1 MKVIEDL
8 QEKLKKSG
16 LLSNLVPITTAK
28 VPILK
33 FYHKQYELEGDISIY
48 NTLGQQNTELLRT
61 YAEID
66 PRCKVCIQCNHSF

>member
-8 QEKLKKSG
+8 QDKLKKCG
-16 LLSNLVPITTAK
+16 VLSNLVPITTAK

-33 FYHKQYELEGDISIY
+33 FHHTQSELEGDISIY
-48 NTLGQQNTELLRT
+48 NILGQQNTRLLRT

-66 PRCKVCIQCNHSF
+66 RRCKVCFQYNHPF